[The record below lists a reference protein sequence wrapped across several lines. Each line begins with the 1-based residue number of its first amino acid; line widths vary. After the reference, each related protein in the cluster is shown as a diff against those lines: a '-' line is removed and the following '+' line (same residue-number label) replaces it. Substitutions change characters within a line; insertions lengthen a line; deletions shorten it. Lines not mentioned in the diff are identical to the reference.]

1 MSRDIFGSG
10 LTLSLFGESHGPAIG
25 CIIEGLRP
33 GIAIDLDFMA
43 AQLKRRRG
51 ADALSTPRREADEVR
66 ILSGVYQGRATGA
79 ALCLAIE
86 NKDVRSGDYQRTQD
100 LLRPGHADYTARRKY
115 MGFSDPRGGG
125 HFSGRLTAPLVAAG
139 SIFLR
144 LLAEK
149 GITLATRLLSCGGI
163 ADETAFS
170 QEPAALAAQLAAL
183 AQAHFPTLSPE
194 AGAAMAET
202 IRAAATAGDSVGG
215 ILETAVPGLP
225 AGLGEPFFGS
235 VESTLSALLFSMP
248 GVKGMEFGLG
258 FGFASLRGSQA
269 NDPFRLQEGAIVTAS
284 NHNGGVN
291 GGITNG
297 MPLLLRTAVK
307 PTPSIFMEQ
316 DTVDYSAMRESK
328 LSLQGRH
335 DPCIAHRAAV
345 VQDSLVAFGLCD
357 LLNQAL
363 GLTWQGGPDWPREAP
378 WNMV

>member
-1 MSRDIFGSG
+1 MSRDTFGSG

-25 CIIEGLRP
+25 CVIEGLRP
-33 GIAIDLDFMA
+33 GTPIDLDFMA

-51 ADALSTPRREADEVR
+51 VDALSTPRREADEVR

-86 NKDVRSGDYQRTQD
+86 NKDVRSGDYQRSEN

-115 MGFSDPRGGG
+115 TGYADPRGGG

-149 GITLATRLLSCGGI
+149 GVTLATRLPACGGI
-163 ADETAFS
+163 VDETTFS
-170 QEPAALAAQLAAL
+170 EEPAALAAQLAAL
-183 AQAHFPTLSPE
+183 ARADFPTLSPE
-194 AGAAMAET
+194 TGVAMAEA
-202 IRAAATAGDSVGG
+202 IRAAAKEGDSVGG

-235 VESTLSALLFSMP
+235 VESTLAALLFSMP
-248 GVKGMEFGLG
+248 GVKGVEFGLG
-258 FGFASLRGSQA
+258 FGFAALRGSVA
-269 NDPFRLQEGAIVTAS
+269 NDSFRLQGDTIVTAS
-284 NHNGGVN
+284 NHNGGIN
-291 GGITNG
+291 GGITNA
-297 MPLLLRTAVK
+297 MPLLLRTVIK
-307 PTPSIFMEQ
+307 PTPSIFVEQ
-316 DTVDYSAMRESK
+316 DTVDYSAMRECK

-378 WNMV
+378 WNMA